1 MGEIMNDPEY
11 QKLID
16 HEIECLTVW
25 SHLKSEAD
33 LFKAKQILINL
44 VILCATLITVV
55 VVLLTPGMWFMIPLP
70 FMFASLL
77 WGLFHNFG
85 SHGNIELPNQAKEAY
100 QNWVE
105 AKAATM
111 KYTLEEIYG
120 TRKVGD

>member
-1 MGEIMNDPEY
+1 MGEVMNDPEY

-16 HEIECLTVW
+16 QETECLVVW
-25 SHLKSEAD
+25 SRLQGEAE
-33 LFKAKQILINL
+33 LFKAKQLMINILIL
-44 VILCATLITVV
+44 GTVLITVLV
-55 VVLLTPGMWFMIPLP
+55 TLAISGMWFMIPLP

-100 QNWVE
+100 QKWTE

-111 KYTLEEIYG
+111 KYTLEDIYG
-120 TRKVGD
+120 TRTMGD